1 MVAAGSQIDRK
12 LLIGILET
20 VDSWVSFCA
29 EKNTVYPPWP
39 GHRSNWVAGKGTT
52 LIDLCL
58 DSWWLTCWDDDN
70 DIPIIPKKNPQ
81 ETIASVMFFNRDETW
96 WHHSGSIQW
105 VEHMGDEMTESTALQ
120 DLDILEL
127 GGDVLPNWDV
137 RFTCDVGGYFS
148 WGFFGGFHQLEW
160 INWIAV

>member
-81 ETIASVMFFNRDETW
+81 ETIASVMFLIGMKHDDTTVEASNELNIWGMRWLSQPLFRIWISLSSVETCCPTETCGSRATWVAIFHGIFW
-96 WHHSGSIQW
+96 WISPTR
-105 VEHMGDEMTESTALQ
+105 MD
-120 DLDILEL
+120 
-127 GGDVLPNWDV
+127 
-137 RFTCDVGGYFS
+137 
-148 WGFFGGFHQLEW
+148 
-160 INWIAV
+160 